1 MPPSAPEPPR
11 WPPPRVA
18 GVVVALEAVLLLGV
32 AVWQEGGVL
41 AGEAQVAAVAQ
52 GTAVYFLLLAVV
64 VAGLAV
70 AVWRGARAAFG
81 AAVFVQVLALPLV
94 ATMAVERFWPGA
106 LVLGSLA
113 VLGLVTLLSA
123 PGRAAFGRP

>member
-1 MPPSAPEPPR
+1 
-11 WPPPRVA
+11 
-18 GVVVALEAVLLLGV
+18 VVVALEALLMLGV

-41 AGEAQVAAVAQ
+41 AGEAQVVAIAQ
-52 GTAVYFLLLAVV
+52 GTAAYFLLLAVV

-94 ATMAVERFWPGA
+94 ATMVVERFWPGA

-113 VLGLVTLLSA
+113 VAGLVTLVSA
-123 PGRAAFGRP
+123 SGRAAFGRP